1 MLSGVVNT
9 LEVFLNDYKMLY
21 VILGAVALLGINSLS
36 RKIQE
41 WTISKSIANQER
53 QQQIEK
59 NNADMQ
65 QIHAEAQKRA
75 LKQMGL
81 ADDALSQK
89 MQATEAAA
97 QKKANAAEQKA
108 QAKALKNETKRSK
121 EVAIRQKMEKKGIS
135 RAEAEREANL
145 EFQDE
150 ELAAQQLYQEADA
163 EYQKASQEYNT
174 ALQEQK
180 KLQHEIEKNINYTQA
195 ERLALDQKSLENN
208 NA

>member
-1 MLSGVVNT
+1 M
-9 LEVFLNDYKMLY
+9 
-21 VILGAVALLGINSLS
+21 A
-36 RKIQE
+36 
-41 WTISKSIANQER
+41 
-53 QQQIEK
+53 
-59 NNADMQ
+59 

-75 LKQMGL
+75 IKQMGL

-97 QKKANAAEQKA
+97 QRKANAEQQKA
-108 QAKALKNETKRSK
+108 QAKQLKNETKRSK
-121 EVAIRQKMEKKGIS
+121 EVSIRQKMEKKGIS
-135 RAEAEREANL
+135 RAEAEREAEL

-163 EYQKASQEYNT
+163 EYRKASQEYNT

-180 KLQHEIEKNINYTQA
+180 KLEHEIEKNINYTQA